1 MYITPKKRSVKDVH
15 KTTDMY
21 YTTLSGV
28 VSLESVW
35 IALTY
40 DALNVID
47 SMDDDIKNEYLP
59 YSSSEKH

>member
-21 YTTLSGV
+21 YTTFSGV

-59 YSSSEKH
+59 YSSSKKH